1 MKYLKQFIIG
11 SSYLVFLPFYY
22 AVYNSRKEKNYSY
35 YNYTLTAPIW
45 LGLWNVISLVLAEH
59 FKLSMRKRFLLVSV
73 ISSISIM
80 CISTYFKTYNFT
92 KEEWIKYYIGIF
104 IKYMIIWNVIVYNIE
119 KYLT

>member
-11 SSYLVFLPFYY
+11 SSFLVFLPFYY

-35 YNYTLTAPIW
+35 YNYTLIAPIW
-45 LGLWNVISLVLAEH
+45 LGLWNVISLILAEH
-59 FKLSMRKRFLLVSV
+59 FKLSMRNRFLLVSV

-92 KEEWIKYYIGIF
+92 KEEWIKYYVSIF
-104 IKYMIIWNVIVYNIE
+104 VKYMIIWNVIVYNIE
-119 KYLT
+119 KHIT